1 MSETVEISRAG
12 RDDREKLNVAMQGIQ
27 SANGNLVDSL
37 NNVGKASE
45 EITNIVGMIGEIA
58 EETNLLS
65 LNASIEAARAGEAGR
80 GFAVV
85 ASQIGKLA
93 QTSAESAQNI
103 GSLIDKVRELITDA
117 VGQANNSARSIEEN
131 SKMIEAA
138 VQTFD
143 RIYNNIQESNNIILA
158 IS

>member
-1 MSETVEISRAG
+1 
-12 RDDREKLNVAMQGIQ
+12 
-27 SANGNLVDSL
+27 
-37 NNVGKASE
+37 
-45 EITNIVGMIGEIA
+45 MIGEIA

-143 RIYNNIQESNNIILA
+143 RIYNNIQE
-158 IS
+158 